1 LSTLRFTASARHSQR
16 PRDYHPCRLP
26 LGRPRCIAND
36 RFVLEFARSVAIRC
50 HQLADR
56 RLALLFVRSL
66 CCRLAATQGDQLAG
80 GRRASDNDNSG
91 AFHVSTPNVRV
102 VSACA
107 ISIFPDFNKV
117 PSGCAAAKK
126 VRPSC
131 PSLPGVARALYA
143 GWVAGTGG
151 RSRSAG
157 FHGGGIDISLRW
169 RRLGEI
175 HGP

>member
-1 LSTLRFTASARHSQR
+1 M
-16 PRDYHPCRLP
+16 
-26 LGRPRCIAND
+26 
-36 RFVLEFARSVAIRC
+36 LEFARSVAIRC

-80 GRRASDNDNSG
+80 DRRAPDKDNGG

-117 PSGCAAAKK
+117 PMGCSQESQ
-126 VRPSC
+126 VIV
-131 PSLPGVARALYA
+131 PSLPGVAGALYA
-143 GWVAGTGG
+143 GLGG
-151 RSRSAG
+151 WNWRQISRCWIPWG
-157 FHGGGIDISLRW
+157 W
-169 RRLGEI
+169 Y
-175 HGP
+175 